1 MKYRWALPYLPLAI
15 LSSCPASAQDIY
27 DDDQSLGE
35 VIVTAAV
42 RQGGAQDIRHFRQT
56 AATGMPRPE
65 MLTMEGLMGE
75 HDLTIPPAMPCKQMF
90 CLVAESMP
98 ANLPLRPQ
106 DKLFV
111 GLVFSSNIDE
121 KLYRR
126 PPLNLVAVVDKSGSM
141 NGEPLDLVR
150 KSLRQIV
157 SQMHD
162 DDQLS
167 IVLYG
172 DRSHVW
178 MPPKSIKGNRK
189 AILAHIDG
197 IASAGSTNMEEGL
210 KVGYQTAISSQAGFK
225 GQTRLMLFTDENPN
239 VGDTSA
245 EGFMGMARVASD
257 RDIGLTTI
265 GVGHIFDDQLATRLS
280 SVRGG
285 NQFFIDSPQTVAD
298 VFTKQFDM
306 MGGELAHDLTI
317 TMKPANGWAAT
328 GVFGVPDALMT
339 SGQDGAITVTIP
351 TVFLSTN
358 GGGIYVTLGK
368 ARNRADLPAAP
379 LLAAQPL
386 LGVSLSYREARSKNV
401 GTDTVEVA
409 SPAQQ
414 TSVPLRLAQ
423 SLVDQFLA
431 MREATTAYH
440 INHEPKRAFILLA
453 ELQSRMASSEISDLK
468 SEIKLVDQMRGEAA
482 YYSGY
487 SSELPKNI
495 RHKGIAGHW
504 MVLSADGFSDI
515 RRGDMMWFTDNGTL
529 TTERNGKGHGKAQE
543 DESFEVN
550 ESELFLR
557 QSDIV
562 FHWVLKSN
570 KLTLKDAKIGSSARI
585 NLRRQHDDPTSQ

>member
-1 MKYRWALPYLPLAI
+1 MKKFWALSFIPLAL
-15 LSSCPASAQDIY
+15 LSSYPASAQDNY

-35 VIVTAAV
+35 IIVTAAV

-65 MLTMEGLMGE
+65 MLTVEGLMGE
-75 HDLTIPPAMPCKQMF
+75 HDLTIPPAKPCEQMF
-90 CLVAESMP
+90 CLVTESMS

-106 DKLFV
+106 DKIFV
-111 GLVFSSNIDE
+111 GLAFASNIDE

-141 NGEPLDLVR
+141 SGEPLELVR

-157 SQMHD
+157 SQMQD

-172 DRSHVW
+172 DRSHIW
-178 MPPKSIKGNRK
+178 MGPKSIKGNRK
-189 AILAHIDG
+189 AILAKIDG
-197 IASAGSTNMEEGL
+197 IASAGSTNIEEGL
-210 KVGYQTAISSQAGFK
+210 KVGYQTAFSSQGSFK

-257 RDIGLTTI
+257 RDVGLTTI
-265 GVGHIFDDQLATRLS
+265 GVGQIFDDQLGTRLS

-285 NQFFIDSPQTVAD
+285 NQFFIDSAEAVTD
-298 VFTKQFDM
+298 VFAKQFDM
-306 MGGELAHDLTI
+306 MGGELAHDLII
-317 TMKPANGWAAT
+317 TMKPAEGWAAT
-328 GVFGVPDALMT
+328 GVFGVPDGLMA

-368 ARNRADLPAAP
+368 ASDRADLPAAP
-379 LLAAQPL
+379 LPNTKPL
-386 LGVSLSYREARSKNV
+386 MDISLSYREARSKKIGNDAV
-401 GTDTVEVA
+401 QVA
-409 SPAQQ
+409 APPQQ
-414 TSVPLRLAQ
+414 ASAPLRLAQ

-440 INHEPKRAFILLA
+440 INHEPKRAFTLLS
-453 ELQSRMASSEISDLK
+453 ELQSRMTSSGLADLK
-468 SEIKLVDQMRGEAA
+468 SEIKLVDQLRGEAA

-487 SSELPKNI
+487 SSELPRNI
-495 RHKGIAGHW
+495 RHRGIAGSW
-504 MVLSADGFSDI
+504 VVTSADGFSDI
-515 RRGDMMWFTDNGTL
+515 RRGDLMSFDDEGTL
-529 TTERNGKGHGKAQE
+529 TTERKGKAHGEAQE

-562 FHWVLKSN
+562 FNWVLKGDR
-570 KLTLKDAKIGSSARI
+570 LTLKDAEIGSSARI
-585 NLRRQHDDPTSQ
+585 DLKRQSDSAASQ

>member
-1 MKYRWALPYLPLAI
+1 MKKSWAGPFVALAF
-15 LSSCPASAQDIY
+15 LSFSPASAQDND
-27 DDDQSLGE
+27 DDDQLLGDI
-35 VIVTAAV
+35 IVTAAV

-65 MLTMEGLMGE
+65 MLTVEGLMGE
-75 HDLTIPPAMPCKQMF
+75 HDLTIRPTKPCAQMF
-90 CLVAESMP
+90 CLVTDSMH
-98 ANLPLRPQ
+98 AHLPLRPQ
-106 DKLFV
+106 DRLFV
-111 GLVFSSNIDE
+111 GLAFATNIDE

-141 NGEPLDLVR
+141 SGEPLELVR

-157 SQMHD
+157 GQMQD

-178 MPPKSIKGNRK
+178 MGPKSIKGNRK
-189 AILAHIDG
+189 AILAKIDG
-197 IASAGSTNMEEGL
+197 IESAGSTNMEEGL
-210 KVGYQTAISSQAGFK
+210 KVGYQTAFSSQGSFK

-245 EGFMGMARVASD
+245 EGFMGMARAASD
-257 RDIGLTTI
+257 RDVGLTTI

-285 NQFFIDSPQTVAD
+285 NQFFIDSAETVTD
-298 VFTKQFDM
+298 VFTRQFDM

-317 TMKPANGWAAT
+317 TIKPAEGWAAT
-328 GVFGVPDALMT
+328 GVFGVPDGLMT
-339 SGQDGAITVTIP
+339 SGQDSAITVTVP

-368 ARNRADLPAAP
+368 ASDRTDLPSAP
-379 LLAAQPL
+379 LSLAEPL
-386 LGVSLSYREARSKNV
+386 MDVSLSYREARSKKV
-401 GTDTVEVA
+401 GTDAVKVA
-409 SPAQQ
+409 APTQQ
-414 TSVPLRLAQ
+414 ASAPLRLAQ

-440 INHEPKRAFILLA
+440 ISHEPKRAFTLLS
-453 ELQSRMASSEISDLK
+453 ELQSRMASSGLSDLK
-468 SEIKLVDQMRGEAA
+468 SEIKLVGQMRGEAA

-487 SSELPKNI
+487 SSELPRNI
-495 RHKGIAGHW
+495 RHKGITGRW
-504 MVLSADGFSDI
+504 MVVSADGFSDI
-515 RRGDMMWFTDNGTL
+515 RRGDFMSFDDDGTV
-529 TTERNGKGHGKAQE
+529 TTQRNGKAHGEAQE
-543 DESFEVN
+543 GESFEVS

-562 FHWVLKSN
+562 LNWVLKGDR
-570 KLTLKDAKIGSSARI
+570 LTLKDTEIGSSARI
-585 NLRRQHDDPTSQ
+585 DLKRQPEGASSQ